1 MATLLDKPR
10 VKPLKIKEWD
20 KELKKSSWIPEEAT
34 DISELPEMMA
44 KVFNVSAT
52 LANHPSLAKNWN
64 QFAMHI
70 MVSNSLDPRHREIA
84 IIRIGYLC
92 GSDYELSQHAWI
104 GEMSGLSKAEVVNI
118 TEGPSAPGWSD
129 LEALIIR
136 AVDELKDSNIVSDET
151 WQGLLAAGYSEQQ
164 MMDLV
169 FTIGQYNMVS
179 WALNSFGVQLDEG
192 LESFLDQ

>member
-1 MATLLDKPR
+1 
-10 VKPLKIKEWD
+10 
-20 KELKKSSWIPEEAT
+20 
-34 DISELPEMMA
+34 
-44 KVFNVSAT
+44 
-52 LANHPSLAKNWN
+52 
-64 QFAMHI
+64 